1 MLVTAIHC
9 FKEKIDASERR
20 KYRRLKLID
29 QILRIVE
36 GVIQNTMRQ
45 QVHISE
51 IELHVS
57 MWS

>member
-20 KYRRLKLID
+20 KYRRLKLTD

-36 GVIQNTMRQ
+36 RVIQNTMRQ
-45 QVHISE
+45 EVHISE
-51 IELHVS
+51 IEFHVS
-57 MWS
+57 M